1 MKIILMAIVLLGVT
15 LTQPSFARDSHAHR
29 DNGTAVAASHKAGAG
44 RAAKFD
50 IRPVRRSGA
59 GIKGVNA
66 STGEKST
73 AKGATPVDPHQSDT
87 SETPVV
93 VTAPRPGV
101 TPDKDGDANAH
112 FKTTA
117 PGNSQARHVPVLRSS
132 NPVTRNAI
140 GQPVVQHED
149 AAASGGTRVGAAGSA
164 SLPSP
169 GAPLSRTESLGKPNG
184 GIGGPSVGLQR
195 PSPVA
200 STSISSR
207 GRIDATGLIRPSRA
221 PAALGG
227 PAKAV
232 VGISGTTLRPK
243 H

>member
-1 MKIILMAIVLLGVT
+1 MKIILMAIVFLGVT

-29 DNGTAVAASHKAGAG
+29 DNGTAVAASPKAGAG
-44 RAAKFD
+44 RAAKFV

-117 PGNSQARHVPVLRSS
+117 PGNSQARHVPILRSS

-149 AAASGGTRVGAAGSA
+149 AAASGGRASAPRVGMFAVTRRAFE
-164 SLPSP
+164 PD
-169 GAPLSRTESLGKPNG
+169 RNLGKPNG

-195 PSPVA
+195 P
-200 STSISSR
+200 IRSR
-207 GRIDATGLIRPSRA
+207 VQAFQAAAGSMP
-221 PAALGG
+221 PA
-227 PAKAV
+227 
-232 VGISGTTLRPK
+232 
-243 H
+243 

>member
-1 MKIILMAIVLLGVT
+1 MAIVLLGVT
-15 LTQPSFARDSHAHR
+15 LTQPSFARNSHAHR
-29 DNGTAVAASHKAGAG
+29 ANGTAVAASPKAGAR
-44 RAAKFD
+44 RAAKSD
-50 IRPVRRSGA
+50 IRPVRQSGA

-73 AKGATPVDPHQSDT
+73 AKGATPVDPHRSDA
-87 SETPVV
+87 SETPAAVM
-93 VTAPRPGV
+93 TPRPGV
-101 TPDKDGDANAH
+101 TPDKDSDANAR
-112 FKTTA
+112 FKITA
-117 PGNSQARHVPVLRSS
+117 PGNSQVRHVPVLRSS

-149 AAASGGTRVGAAGSA
+149 AAVSSGTRIGAPVSA
-164 SLPSP
+164 PLPSP

-184 GIGGPSVGLQR
+184 SIGGPSVGPQR
-195 PSPVA
+195 PGPVA

-227 PAKAV
+227 PAKAF